1 MINWCIGRRWAA
13 TIPTLS
19 PPPEGSEHAFRG
31 EKPTPTRFSGNAL
44 LVSVTLAGAAGA
56 VSRWP
61 DGDESTALAEDDE
74 DDAIDEEP
82 RDDEDEA
89 TPNTADRGQPIDLSE
104 TTQL

>member
-1 MINWCIGRRWAA
+1 MYRLPLGRNHPDAL
-13 TIPTLS
+13 T
-19 PPPEGSEHAFRG
+19 PPEGSEHAFRG

-44 LVSVTLAGAAGA
+44 LVSVTLADAAGAAGA
-56 VSRWP
+56 VSQWP

-104 TTQL
+104 ITQL